1 LSTAE
6 THPEDRLLA
15 RYLRGELSEE
25 QEVELEKGFFRD
37 EDLFER
43 FLAVEAD
50 LLDAYARGEMPAP
63 EREQFERRLL
73 STPRRRG
80 RAEFAK
86 IFAGLTEEARVRR
99 NAVAARSSFERSQSG
114 LRRALGISL
123 AIAAA
128 LLVGVGWLLINIAQ
142 VREDKALLERQRE
155 ALQREVT
162 GLKQQ
167 ALQLQARAEE
177 TPSQAKKTGSESSL
191 GGQTETSIRSE
202 LPRTVSFLL
211 TALLRDTSEANTF
224 SVPPGTETVVLKVV
238 LEAGDYSS
246 YSALIQ
252 TTSGANVWRRD
263 RLRSPRGRNG
273 KVLVLELPARL
284 LPAGEYV
291 LELRGQTGGKSE
303 EIAGYSFRIVSS

>member
-6 THPEDRLLA
+6 THPDDRLLA

-63 EREQFERRLL
+63 DREQFERRLL
-73 STPRRRG
+73 STPRRREK
-80 RAEFAK
+80 AEFAK
-86 IFAGLTEEARVRR
+86 VFAGLTEEARVRR
-99 NAVAARSSFERSQSG
+99 NAVAARSSLERSQSG

-128 LLVGVGWLLINIAQ
+128 LLIGVGWLWINIAQ

-167 ALQLQARAEE
+167 AVQRQARPQE
-177 TPSQAKKTGSESSL
+177 TPPRAKTPGESSV
-191 GGQTETSIRSE
+191 GAQSETSIRSTAS
-202 LPRTVSFLL
+202 RTVSFLL
-211 TALLRDTSEANTF
+211 TAGLRDTGEANTF
-224 SVPPGTETVVLKVV
+224 SVPSGAETVVLKIV
-238 LEAGDYSS
+238 LETGDYSS

-252 TTSGANVWRRD
+252 TASGANVWRRG
-263 RLRSPRGRNG
+263 RLRPPRGRNG
-273 KVLVLELPARL
+273 SFLVLELPARL

-291 LELRGQTGGKSE
+291 LELGGEAGGKVE
-303 EIAGYSFRIVSS
+303 EITGYSFRILSS

>member
-6 THPEDRLLA
+6 THPEDPLLA

-25 QEVELEKGFFRD
+25 QEVELEKGIFRD

-43 FLAVEAD
+43 LLAVEAD

-73 STPRRRG
+73 STPRRREK
-80 RAEFAK
+80 AEFARV
-86 IFAGLTEEARVRR
+86 FADLTEEARVRR
-99 NAVAARSSFERSQSG
+99 NAAARSSLERPGSR

-128 LLVGVGWLLINIAQ
+128 LLVGVAWLWIDLTQ
-142 VREDKALLERQRE
+142 VREDKARLERQRE

-167 ALQLQARAEE
+167 AVQLQARAQE
-177 TPSQAKKTGSESSL
+177 TPSVAKTPGSETSV
-191 GGQTETSIRSE
+191 GAQTETSIQSAV
-202 LPRTVSFLL
+202 PRTVSFLL
-211 TALLRDTSEANTF
+211 TAGLRDTGEANTF
-224 SVPPGTETVVLKVV
+224 SVPSGAETVVLKIV

-291 LELRGQTGGKSE
+291 LELRGQAAGKSE
-303 EIAGYSFRIVSS
+303 EIAGFSFRIVSS

>member
-1 LSTAE
+1 M
-6 THPEDRLLA
+6 
-15 RYLRGELSEE
+15 GELSEE

-50 LLDAYARGEMPAP
+50 LLDTYARGEIPVP

-80 RAEFAK
+80 KAEFAK
-86 IFAGLTEEARVRR
+86 VFAGLTEEARVRR
-99 NAVAARSSFERSQSG
+99 NAVAARSSLARPDSG

-128 LLVGVGWLLINIAQ
+128 LLIGVGWLWINIAQ
-142 VREDKALLERQRE
+142 VREDKVLLERQRE

-167 ALQLQARAEE
+167 AVQRQARAQE
-177 TPSQAKKTGSESSL
+177 TPSQAKNPDNRASL
-191 GGQTETSIRSE
+191 RGQTETAFRSAV
-202 LPRTVSFLL
+202 PRTVSFLL
-211 TALLRDTSEANTF
+211 TAGLRDTGEANSF

-246 YSALIQ
+246 YSALVQ
-252 TTSGANVWRRD
+252 TASGATVWRRD
-263 RLRSPRGRNG
+263 RLRPPRGRNG
-273 KVLVLELPARL
+273 SVLVLELPARL
-284 LPAGEYV
+284 LPPGEFV
-291 LELRGQTGGKSE
+291 LELQGQAGGKSE